1 MTPLPAKAIFSAL
14 PQYSALPLEELVN
27 GLQHASPQVRAQA
40 LAALGSLPSATTLAP
55 MVAAITNA
63 QNRQTPWFGFITV
76 SWVGI
81 VALVETGEAQAQQA
95 AREIISKWDTDERNH
110 LLSWLKDFPA
120 YAQALAA

>member
-1 MTPLPAKAIFSAL
+1 MSVQQQIFPVPPAYKDLSA
-14 PQYSALPLEELVN
+14 EELISR
-27 GLQHASPQVRAQA
+27 LQHASPQVRAQV

-95 AREIISKWDTDERNH
+95 AREIISKWDVDERNH